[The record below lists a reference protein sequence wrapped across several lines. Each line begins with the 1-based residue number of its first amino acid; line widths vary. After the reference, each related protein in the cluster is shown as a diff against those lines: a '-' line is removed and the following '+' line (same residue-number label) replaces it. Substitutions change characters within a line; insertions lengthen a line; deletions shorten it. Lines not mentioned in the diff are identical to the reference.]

1 MLDLLLFFW
10 PVSALAERRPRAL
23 APPDEAAAPTRRVAG
38 KSRAPARQCEAQ
50 PRGRPALRVLEGGRA
65 GMP

>member
-10 PVSALAERRPRAL
+10 PVSALVNATPEPSPR
-23 APPDEAAAPTRRVAG
+23 PTRR
-38 KSRAPARQCEAQ
+38 RAPSRRVAENPRA
-50 PRGRPALRVLEGGRA
+50 PRGKAKRPRSRPALRVLEGGRA

>member
-10 PVSALAERRPRAL
+10 PVSALVN
-23 APPDEAAAPTRRVAG
+23 APPEPSPRPTRR
-38 KSRAPARQCEAQ
+38 RAPSRRVAEKPRAPRGQAKR
-50 PRGRPALRVLEGGRA
+50 PRGRRAPRVLEGGRA